1 MARKPIVQILT
12 PSGAD
17 LVGRLGSNL
26 AGVTIVD
33 QAGGES
39 DTMEIRVRVPMP
51 APAGPA
57 KGMKYAPLVG
67 WELGGMRPSGVYTVQ
82 TTSLGGDPDSGY
94 EMTISCRAADFV
106 DKLKEVDSEHF
117 DEMTAG
123 AIFSRIAARAGTTAI
138 VDPELASI
146 QIPYR
151 LRWKEPAGEF
161 AETLAQELGGTI
173 KVAGGR
179 MAVLKRGA
187 GRAAS
192 GAPLPP
198 IRIDFASCHRFDV
211 SIEQRGLF
219 AESDGGWFD
228 FQDGIEKLEQGK
240 GLGSASRYLPVH
252 IFSTQPQAKLAADA
266 SGREEGRKSISGSF
280 DVAGNLSATAEA
292 PVICSGFGP
301 DIDGASMVAACVTH
315 EITFDE
321 DGGWIT
327 TVEVEAKE
335 SSQ

>member
-1 MARKPIVQILT
+1 MARKPIVQIMT

-39 DTMEIRVRVPMP
+39 DTMDIRVRVPMP

-57 KGMKYAPLVG
+57 KGTKYAPLIG
-67 WELGGMRPSGVYTVQ
+67 WDPAGMRPAGIYTVQ

-123 AIFSRIAARAGTTAI
+123 DIFARIAARAGTTAV

-146 QIPYR
+146 KLPYR

-161 AETLAQELGGTI
+161 AETLAQEIGGTMKI
-173 KVAGGR
+173 AGDR

-187 GRAAS
+187 SRSAS
-192 GAPLPP
+192 GAVLPR
-198 IRIDFASCHRFDV
+198 IRIDFASCHRFSV
-211 SIEQRGLF
+211 SIEERGRF
-219 AESDGGWFD
+219 AEADGGWFD
-228 FQDGIEKLEQGK
+228 FQDGIEKLEIGK
-240 GLGSASRYLPVH
+240 GLGTASRMLPVH

-266 SGREEGRKSISGSF
+266 SGHEEGRKSISGSF
-280 DVAGNLSATAEA
+280 DMAGNLDATAEA
-292 PVICSGFGP
+292 PVICTGFGA

-315 EITFDE
+315 EITFDD

-327 TVEVEAKE
+327 TVEVEARE
-335 SSQ
+335 GSG